1 MENVKSIME
10 TLENISNTNYEDFEI
25 ALLLFLRSDTSILED
40 NNINNIIDNL
50 KDLIQ
55 DYDSL
60 LDIDKWEIDSVLESE
75 EN

>member
-40 NNINNIIDNL
+40 NNINDIVSSL

-60 LDIDKWEIDSVLESE
+60 LDIDKWEIDSILESE
-75 EN
+75 GE